1 MLEDSI
7 TYKGREI
14 RNLKVIG
21 IAGMMTEAILHSNNR
36 REVIEKYVGERDV
49 NHLNA
54 DITRE
59 ILLDITRK
67 YERNCDI
74 IPGAKAA
81 NLLRREDL
89 QRGRCWAC
97 NEGGH
102 ETRECGRRDR
112 LRYVRRMD
120 MWQKYVCFSTGCA
133 TIVDAR
139 AVTVAHIRNYLSTIA
154 FTNKIHTFTDPTKS
168 FRVKKLLEALTKVVG
183 TASQSLAKY

>member
-14 RNLKVIG
+14 LNLKVIG
-21 IAGMMTEAILHSNNR
+21 IAGMMIEAILHRNDR
-36 REVIEKYVGERDV
+36 REAIEKYAGERDV
-49 NHLNA
+49 NHMNT

-59 ILLDITRK
+59 ILLDISRK
-67 YERNCDI
+67 YVGNCDI

-81 NLLRREDL
+81 NLIRREDL

-112 LRYVRRMD
+112 LTCEICGEKWTCGGSMYASVQD
-120 MWQKYVCFSTGCA
+120 VPLLWTLGP
-133 TIVDAR
+133 
-139 AVTVAHIRNYLSTIA
+139 A
-154 FTNKIHTFTDPTKS
+154 F
-168 FRVKKLLEALTKVVG
+168 A
-183 TASQSLAKY
+183 